1 MTHKPLIIISLLA
14 LCLLTGCNQQ
24 NMNIQGINSLPELE
38 GRMLYLRIYK
48 DGDLATIDSSR
59 IIHGKFQ
66 FSGPQRDTCL
76 MANLF
81 IGDESLMPVVIDNSP
96 LRIILSENERK
107 VEGSALNDSLFAFI
121 RRKTALDR
129 QLNELPRRESRM
141 ILEGMDHDEI
151 LMQLNQ
157 EAAILGAQEDDLVMG
172 FIKANMDNVLGPGVF
187 MIVTSGLPYPMLN
200 PRLEELITLASPT
213 FLEDPYVQE
222 YIRLARENEEA
233 MHQE

>member
-1 MTHKPLIIISLLA
+1 MTHKPLLLFSLLAISLLV
-14 LCLLTGCNQQ
+14 GCNRQQ
-24 NMNIQGINSLPELE
+24 MNIQGISSLPQLE

-48 DGDLATIDSSR
+48 DGDLAIIDSSR

-66 FSGPQRDTCL
+66 FSGPQRDTSL

-129 QLNELPRRESRM
+129 QLAELPRRESQM
-141 ILEGMDHDEI
+141 ILEGMDHEEI
-151 LMQLNQ
+151 LMQLNR

-172 FIKANMDNVLGPGVF
+172 FIKANMDNVLGAGVF
-187 MIVTSGLPYPMLN
+187 MIVTSALPYPMLN
-200 PRLEELITLASPT
+200 PRIEELITLASPT

-233 MHQE
+233 MRGE